1 MKSLLEKI
9 KNFFRSEPEN
19 PYAYTFKDE
28 PPAEEVKSSGH
39 YEYIPMPLR
48 DYKKSPE
55 VAAPDL
61 TSMTRAQLLNLATE
75 KGITV
80 SKKANKRDII
90 QSIQNA

>member
-9 KNFFRSEPEN
+9 KNFFRFKPEN
-19 PYAYTFKDE
+19 EYSYVFKDA
-28 PPAEEVKSSGH
+28 PPSEEAPVSGN
-39 YEYIPMPLR
+39 YEYIPMPLG

-61 TSMTRAQLLNLATE
+61 TSMTRSELMKLALE